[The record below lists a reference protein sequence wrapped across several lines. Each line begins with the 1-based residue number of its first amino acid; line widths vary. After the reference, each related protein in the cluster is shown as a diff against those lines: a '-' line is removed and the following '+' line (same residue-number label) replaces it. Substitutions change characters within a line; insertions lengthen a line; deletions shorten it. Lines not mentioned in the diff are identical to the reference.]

1 MLPPPEDAA
10 AAHQQRVV
18 QAIAAEIAAA
28 GGWIS
33 FARYMD
39 MALYAPGLGYY
50 SAGARKLGAD
60 GDFVTAPELGPLFGR
75 TLARAAAEVLAHTGG
90 DILEFGAGSGR
101 LACQLLGA
109 LAESGRLPGRYFILE
124 TSADLRARQRELL
137 AAELPQLL
145 SRVTWLD
152 ALPAAHTGLM
162 LGNEVLDALPV
173 HLVRTRPDDATAIDE
188 LGVATAETAG
198 AGPRFA
204 WDARPAQ
211 GALLEAALALA
222 LPPGYATEIGLAAR
236 AFMRAIGP
244 VLKQGVALFIDY
256 GFPAAEYYHS
266 QRDRGTLMCHYRH
279 RAHDDPLVLAGL
291 QDITA
296 HVDFSAVARAA
307 AESGLDLLGYCA
319 QARFLINSGITADLE
334 KVPTENAR
342 AYLPAA
348 AEAQRLLS
356 PAEMGELFKAIAFG
370 RGYAAPLAGF
380 ANGDRRGA
388 LGV

>member
-10 AAHQQRVV
+10 AAHHLRVV
-18 QAIAAEIAAA
+18 QAIASEIAAA

-75 TLARAAAEVLAHTGG
+75 TLARSAAEVLAHTGG

-109 LAESGRLPGRYFILE
+109 LAESGRLPARYYILE

-137 AAELPQLL
+137 AEELPHLL
-145 SRVTWLD
+145 PRVTWLD
-152 ALPAAHTGLM
+152 ALPAAHVGLM
-162 LGNEVLDALPV
+162 LGNEVLDAMPV
-173 HLVRTRPDDATAIDE
+173 HLVRTRPDNAAAIDE
-188 LGVATAETAG
+188 LGVVVAEA
-198 AGPRFA
+198 AAENPRFT
-204 WDARPAQ
+204 WETRPAQ
-211 GALLEAALALA
+211 GALLEAARALA
-222 LPPGYATEIGLAAR
+222 LPPGHTTEIGLAAR
-236 AFMRAIGP
+236 AFMRGMAAS
-244 VLKQGVALFIDY
+244 LKRGVALFLDY
-256 GFPAAEYYHS
+256 GFPAAEYYHP

-279 RAHDDPLVLAGL
+279 RAHDDPLLLAGL

-307 AESGLDLLGYCA
+307 AEGGLDLLGYCT

-334 KVPTENAR
+334 KIPAENAR

-370 RGYAAPLAGF
+370 RDYAQPLAGF
-380 ANGDRRGA
+380 ASGDRRGT
-388 LGV
+388 LV